1 MHSLARVNR
10 EIQDVNNDF
19 HSLRTVIRPTEHK
32 SFWNFVLFPNDGS
45 MCHLPLIGELI
56 IGTTYPRDPPVLHLF
71 TKTKRWN
78 VDVYRSNMNNSDYS
92 TMCFDILRSKANGG
106 TWAPEYTISCLFA
119 SLMQAI
125 VTPEVPQEY
134 GGEIHEFVSMEKLDD
149 IKRSVNETYRLHHS
163 KFPILPTIPTIPAT
177 KVNASALKFTHI
189 RGQHPATRLYFND
202 VDTFISDVFYLQ
214 KKDPTSFSALLDL
227 RNLHPGV
234 VFSVILSNQPGTD
247 HTGKLR
253 DTILLRNG
261 VTGTA
266 AKKISNGP
274 LRWFYHG
281 KPLNEGDLLL
291 YITVTQDQFTMA
303 YKSNSAQDD
312 RFLVHGDTPISKLG
326 PAQIG
331 NVEGVPFYLSLFL
344 KLKHGAR
351 GFITALDQR
360 GIGYIHEGS
369 AAPLRSVTAPVA
381 AAVAH
386 RGPPPVFV
394 KLRLDGEQTSRLSHI
409 LDFYEVGREFQVK
422 RSGLDVAHQT
432 LLHRHDMTA
441 EQYFDIVNDIYKP
454 LEGQAM
460 NVSVEAI
467 VADNKCVAFL
477 TANPLNSNGTPLP
490 FFPRTK
496 LMHITMR
503 LRDAS
508 VRPVYAN
515 TLAQRIMQAV
525 ELGEPLK
532 KDETYIQLPQ
542 SIKLFCPLQFH
553 FNS

>member
-1 MHSLARVNR
+1 
-10 EIQDVNNDF
+10 
-19 HSLRTVIRPTEHK
+19 
-32 SFWNFVLFPNDGS
+32 
-45 MCHLPLIGELI
+45 
-56 IGTTYPRDPPVLHLF
+56 
-71 TKTKRWN
+71 
-78 VDVYRSNMNNSDYS
+78 
-92 TMCFDILRSKANGG
+92 MCFDILRSKAGGG
-106 TWAPEYTISCLFA
+106 TWDPGYTISCLFA

-125 VTPEVPQEY
+125 VTTQVPQEY
-134 GGEIHEFVSMEKLDD
+134 GGEIYEFVSMEKLDD
-149 IKRSVNETYRLHHS
+149 IKRSVNETYMLHHS

-177 KVNASALKFTHI
+177 SVKASALKFTHI
-189 RGQHPATRLYFND
+189 RGQHPATKLYFNG
-202 VDTFISDVFYLQ
+202 VDTFVSDPFYLQ
-214 KKDPTSFSALLDL
+214 KNDGGSFSALLDL
-227 RNLHPGV
+227 RDLHPGV

-247 HTGKLR
+247 HIGKLR

-266 AKKISNGP
+266 AKKVFNRP

-303 YKSNSAQDD
+303 YKSNSTQDD
-312 RFLVHGDTPISKLG
+312 KFLVHGDTPISKLG

-331 NVEGVPFYLSLFL
+331 NVDGVPFYLSLFL
-344 KLKHGAR
+344 KLKHGTR
-351 GFITALDQR
+351 GFITTLDQR
-360 GIGYIHEGS
+360 GIGYVHGGP
-369 AAPLRSVTAPVA
+369 AAPLPSGTVA
-381 AAVAH
+381 R

-394 KLRLDGEQTSRLSHI
+394 RLGLDGEQTSRLSHI

-422 RSGLDVAHQT
+422 RSVLDVAHQT
-432 LLHRHDMTA
+432 LLHRHDMTS
-441 EQYFDIVNDIYKP
+441 EHYLDVINEIYKP